1 MVIPE
6 GWESAELGEICT
18 KIGSGKTPHGGES
31 VYTIAGIMLIRS
43 QNVDNGKMLLADV
56 AYIDDEINS
65 TMSNTELQKNDV
77 LLNIT
82 GASIGRCCTYGLDA
96 RANVNQHVCI
106 IRLKKGI
113 NHRLVMYQLLSI
125 YGQRQIEAF
134 QTGAKQ
140 GLNFQQI
147 GKLHMILPRD
157 NIEQNDIATVLS
169 DMDGLIVSLEKLLAK
184 KQSIKQ
190 GTMQELLTGKKRLA
204 GFSEEWQVCKL
215 GEIADIK
222 DGTHQTPHYVD
233 DGIPFYSVENV
244 SSNDFQHTKF
254 ITESEYKKLTASYH
268 IEYGD
273 VLMTRIGS
281 IGVCKYV
288 NWNAKSAFYVS
299 LALLKFKDKDLALYM
314 SFLSKTMRFKKQV
327 EIHSL
332 QFAVPMKIN
341 LGKIGLFWHPCG

>member
-204 GFSEEWQVCKL
+204 GFSEV
-215 GEIADIK
+215 
-222 DGTHQTPHYVD
+222 
-233 DGIPFYSVENV
+233 
-244 SSNDFQHTKF
+244 
-254 ITESEYKKLTASYH
+254 
-268 IEYGD
+268 
-273 VLMTRIGS
+273 
-281 IGVCKYV
+281 
-288 NWNAKSAFYVS
+288 
-299 LALLKFKDKDLALYM
+299 
-314 SFLSKTMRFKKQV
+314 
-327 EIHSL
+327 
-332 QFAVPMKIN
+332 
-341 LGKIGLFWHPCG
+341 